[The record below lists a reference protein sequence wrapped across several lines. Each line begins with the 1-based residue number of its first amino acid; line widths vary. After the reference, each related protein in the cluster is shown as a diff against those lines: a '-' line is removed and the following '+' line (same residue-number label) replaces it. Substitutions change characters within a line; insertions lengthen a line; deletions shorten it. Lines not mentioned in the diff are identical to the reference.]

1 MKAPQKQLKV
11 HQHDGSAKVY
21 FAPQL
26 CLWMGNNKQGLSK
39 THGGCIKFYSS
50 YQMRTPFVILK
61 PQVSAA
67 SSANKSAN
75 TRMIIV
81 KS

>member
-26 CLWMGNNKQGLSK
+26 CLSMENNKQGLSK
-39 THGGCIKFYSS
+39 THSGCIYTLAIIRCVHHLEFENHGFLL
-50 YQMRTPFVILK
+50 PF
-61 PQVSAA
+61 P
-67 SSANKSAN
+67 NF
-75 TRMIIV
+75 
-81 KS
+81 